1 MAHPFLRSTPA
12 PINGTGGQRL
22 FSNTT
27 NISQQSGSI
36 GSLGMAT
43 VPDGSSESLYCMTGA
58 LNATAGIDANIASVT
73 RTGRIALMAYL
84 DDFLDVNNDPL
95 TSVSNFH
102 QVQATIIIDAD
113 GSVGTE
119 SYKHVVMLKR
129 GWNHV
134 ILSRPHR
141 DAPTRNGSA
150 TIAPTVGGVGC
161 DAHLN
166 GGTAVFTSSMWD
178 AAVTRIRIQIPG
190 VGATA
195 RTRVFFKEI
204 VDNARYD
211 SRTCFIFDDGYAS
224 TYTTAFPIMRALGLT
239 GVVPVVSEFV
249 GDAGY
254 MTWAQLRE
262 LRDAGWDIINH
273 SKSHL
278 SAATMAGYTFEQCL
292 EEIETCRD
300 AIIAEG
306 CNVKNSANYYVAPFG
321 GFQRMDA
328 VNYRLALDD
337 AEVYASFGTTNRC
350 TGPHLLDNHFIP
362 RMDFNT
368 TNTVTGYGIAELL
381 RQYESA
387 VRCGASPMLMLH
399 DVLDTIAVPDSVKL
413 LTSEFRQL
421 CDLAFRLQQS
431 GFTRVCGVTDAIPV
445 MLSTERS
452 MAA

>member
-1 MAHPFLRSTPA
+1 MGHLLLKSTPA
-12 PINGTGGQRL
+12 QINGSSGQRL
-22 FSNTT
+22 FSSTT

-36 GSLGMAT
+36 DSLAMAT

-73 RTGRIALMAYL
+73 RTGRLALMIYL
-84 DDFLDVNNDPL
+84 DNFLDSSNAPL
-95 TSVSNFH
+95 TSVSTFH
-102 QVQATIIIDAD
+102 QVQATIIIDDD
-113 GSVGTE
+113 GTVNTS

-166 GGTAVFTSSMWD
+166 GGTAVFTASMWD
-178 AAVTRIRIQIPG
+178 SAVTRIRIQIPG
-190 VGATA
+190 MGATA
-195 RTRVFFKEI
+195 KTRVFIKEI
-204 VDNARYD
+204 IDNARYD

-224 TYTTAFPIMRALGLT
+224 TYNTVFPIMRDLGLV
-239 GVVPVVSEFV
+239 GVVPIVSAFV
-249 GDAGY
+249 GTAGY

-262 LRDAGWDIINH
+262 LRDAGWDIVNH
-273 SKSHL
+273 SKDHVA
-278 SAATMAGYTFEQCL
+278 AATMAGYTVTQCREQVA
-292 EEIETCRD
+292 TCRD

-306 CNVKNSANYYVAPFG
+306 CNVNNSANYYVAPFG

-328 VNYRLALDD
+328 VNYRSALDL
-337 AEVYASFGTTNRC
+337 EGVYASFGSTNRC
-350 TGPHLLDNHFIP
+350 TGPQLLDNHFIP

-399 DVLDTIAVPDSVKL
+399 DVLDTIGTPDSVKL

-421 CDLAFRLQQS
+421 CEVAFRLQQS
-431 GFTRVCGVTDAIPV
+431 GFTRVCGVTSAIPA
-445 MLSTERS
+445 MLTTTRT
-452 MAA
+452 MA

>member
-1 MAHPFLRSTPA
+1 MGHLLLKSTPA
-12 PINGTGGQRL
+12 QINGSSGQRL
-22 FSNTT
+22 FSSTT
-27 NISQQSGSI
+27 NITQSSGSI
-36 GSLGMAT
+36 DSLGMAT

-58 LNATAGIDANIASVT
+58 LNATAGIDCIMSSAT
-73 RTGRIALMAYL
+73 RTGRLALMVYL
-84 DDFLDVNNDPL
+84 DDFLDSGNAPN
-95 TSVSNFH
+95 TAASNFH
-102 QVQATIIIDAD
+102 QVQATIIISTGAAAT
-113 GSVGTE
+113 S

-161 DAHLN
+161 HAHINGDA
-166 GGTAVFTSSMWD
+166 AVFTSSMYD
-178 AAVTRIRIQIPG
+178 AAITRIRIQVPG
-190 VGATA
+190 MGATIK
-195 RTRVFFKEI
+195 TRVFIKEI

-224 TYTTAFPIMRALGLT
+224 TYNTAFPIMRDLGLV

-262 LRDAGWDIINH
+262 LRDAGWDIVNH

-278 SAATMAGYTFEQCL
+278 SAATMAGYTYEQCL
-292 EEIETCRD
+292 EEIETCRS

-306 CNVKNSANYYVAPFG
+306 CNVNNSADYYVAPFG

-328 VNYRLALDD
+328 VNYRLALED
-337 AEVYASFGTTNRC
+337 ADVYASFGTTNRC
-350 TGPHLLDNHFIP
+350 TGPHLLDNHYIP

-368 TNTVTGYGIAELL
+368 TNTVVGYGIAELL

-399 DVLDTIAVPDSVKL
+399 DVLDSVPTPDSVKL

-421 CDLAFRLQQS
+421 CEVAFRLQQS
-431 GFTRVCGVTDAIPV
+431 GFTRVCGVTSAIPA
-445 MLSTERS
+445 MLTTTRG
-452 MAA
+452 MA